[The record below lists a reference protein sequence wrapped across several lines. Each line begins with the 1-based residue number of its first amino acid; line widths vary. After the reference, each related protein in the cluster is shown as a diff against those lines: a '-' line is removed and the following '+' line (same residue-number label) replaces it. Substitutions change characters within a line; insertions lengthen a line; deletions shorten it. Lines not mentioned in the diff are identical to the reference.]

1 MKSMIFDSM
10 AGKTMLKRTRNGK
23 SFGVCAALVAG
34 SALLLSLVA
43 CSSDSRD
50 VAGGVTDI
58 GNSVASGVVLDVAGT
73 PVKGA
78 RVVAYYDSWM
88 QDAIKDSTETLSDEN
103 GRYELMVD
111 SSANYVLYASAGSD
125 CGFASAATGSQTQ
138 AAGSPQGDAAAGS
151 QVDAAGSSQ
160 GDAAAGS
167 QSGAAGS
174 SQSGAAGSSQVDT
187 AGLSQS
193 GTATVITVGPR
204 KTYSGRIANRSTGS
218 VRIVGSNATTALD
231 SDGYFFF
238 KDMPS
243 GDITIVYTDSENPEG
258 DELLQA
264 RVEFTTYGS
273 RVAFVLPV
281 LNFYQEDRSWLV
293 TDRSSYYEEGNEGV
307 RIFAPDNEGWVI
319 PPAGSSSS
327 DSSGL
332 DSSSSDGSSSDSS
345 SLDSSAVGCAQGD
358 CAGTTLAYLGMDGT
372 EVVYDNDSTLAAS
385 VDYVEGISGKAIRLK
400 PGQFI
405 DLDSLD
411 PCAGDF
417 TISLWTKWEGPNGEH
432 QILASQRAY
441 WSDSTSRFQWHFESA
456 RGKFMV
462 LKSQPAVPEGFAF
475 GDSSIVP
482 VGEWANL
489 VLVSENNMVSMYVNG
504 VVVEMQD
511 AEGNVVTAKEFVP
524 NELDRKVPLRIG
536 GNEIDTETWNGA
548 IDEVVVENVAR
559 SAEWILE
566 KFKMAK

>member
-1 MKSMIFDSM
+1 MKRMIFDSM
-10 AGKTMLKRTRNGK
+10 AGETMLKRTRNGK

-34 SALLLSLVA
+34 SALLLSLAA

-111 SSANYVLYASAGSD
+111 SSANYVLYASAGND
-125 CGFASAATGSQTQ
+125 CGFASAATGSQ
-138 AAGSPQGDAAAGS
+138 
-151 QVDAAGSSQ
+151 
-160 GDAAAGS
+160 
-167 QSGAAGS
+167 SGA
-174 SQSGAAGSSQVDT
+174 
-187 AGLSQS
+187 
-193 GTATVITVGPR
+193 ATVITVGPR
-204 KTYSGRIANRSTGS
+204 KTYSGRIANRNTGS
-218 VRIVGSNATTALD
+218 VRIVGSNATTTLG

-243 GDITIVYTDSENPEG
+243 GDVTIAYSDFENLDG

-293 TDRSSYYEEGNEGV
+293 TERGSYYEEGNEGV

-319 PPAGSSSS
+319 PPADSSSS
-327 DSSGL
+327 DGSGL
-332 DSSSSDGSSSDSS
+332 DSSSSDSSSSGSSSSDSSSSDSS

-372 EVVYDNDSTLAAS
+372 EVVYDNDSTLAAT
-385 VDYVEGISGKAIRLK
+385 VDYVEGVSGKAIRLK

-405 DLDSLD
+405 DLDLLD
-411 PCAGDF
+411 PCTGDF
-417 TISLWTKWEGPNGEH
+417 TVSLWTKWEGPNGEH

-548 IDEVVVENVAR
+548 IDEVVVENVAH
-559 SAEWILE
+559 SATWIKDQYERL
-566 KFKMAK
+566 KP

>member
-88 QDAIKDSTETLSDEN
+88 QDSIKDSTETLSDEN

-125 CGFASAATGSQTQ
+125 CGFASAA
-138 AAGSPQGDAAAGS
+138 
-151 QVDAAGSSQ
+151 
-160 GDAAAGS
+160 AGS
-167 QSGAAGS
+167 QSGAADS
-174 SQSGAAGSSQVDT
+174 SLAGTAGSSQ
-187 AGLSQS
+187 AG
-193 GTATVITVGPR
+193 AAAVITVGPR

-293 TDRSSYYEEGNEGV
+293 TDRGSYYEEGNEGV

-327 DSSGL
+327 DGSGL
-332 DSSSSDGSSSDSS
+332 DSSSSDGT

-385 VDYVEGISGKAIRLK
+385 VEYVEGVSGKAIRLK

-489 VLVSENNMVSMYVNG
+489 VLVSENHMVSMYVNG

-548 IDEVVVENVAR
+548 IDEVVVENVAH